1 MDEIHKRKPKD
12 YSLVATFVFFLQSTT
27 NLTALGFEDVP
38 TYTPIP
44 PPAKPPRVKKAPKAK
59 KFEVDGDA
67 DDEDKPEDDGA
78 SIIEVAEEERPVVSK
93 PKPES
98 TLKSEPKR
106 SASESKQKSK
116 PKAPLP
122 DYGIPK
128 TAIEIVD
135 RLSKSK
141 TKAKSEKTD
150 SENGGSYS
158 KKETGKSLN
167 FSRSEMFS
175 TENGVTTGDSESL
188 REPVA
193 EEAPASATSLAK
205 ESESATSDEI
215 PNSSTTPA
223 EPILLEDENLT
234 EGYHVEARVEEYDNL
249 STATLRK
256 GLVLHGEKG
265 NPAHRA
271 FLVRADTQE
280 TESHIESQAD
290 PSETMLVE
298 NNPIKEQSASLPSE
312 PNPETLTRQAS
323 EGLVLMGSGLVKTVV
338 HEDLVDSPEYEPL
351 TPPVS
356 AKKPVP
362 DRDLGTIIANRPIV
376 VAQTLSPDQLSQF
389 SQPFSQATTASIQG
403 ESHQSGVP
411 SVNNQAHPF
420 NQTIKVLDDSPM
432 QASRFIRASSPAFS
446 EATEVADP
454 MEIIES
460 VRNSRRSSN
469 SSHEFQFQYPENL
482 SFHPGDESKNAYHTI
497 ASPILGSM
505 KTTENLSMLD
515 IKSTDI
521 REHARESWKHKSSTP
536 TPTSSFT
543 CPQTPNQNRGQH
555 KHSQSFDEPRPLTKS
570 QMEKPRLLSM
580 SKIQSAA
587 AEKRKADAISETKEA
602 KTEEPRKTTI
612 APAGRKTDSIE
623 EKRLAAEAV
632 IAALEEEQRQLEEE
646 WNAALVIKK
655 KNDEVSGNKSI
666 ISETRS
672 LIGLSRLRR

>member
-12 YSLVATFVFFLQSTT
+12 YSLVATFVFCLQSTT

-44 PPAKPPRVKKAPKAK
+44 PPAKPPRAKKAPRAK

-67 DDEDKPEDDGA
+67 DDEDKPEDDGS
-78 SIIEVAEEERPVVSK
+78 SIIEVAEEGLPVISK
-93 PKPES
+93 SKPES
-98 TLKSEPKR
+98 KPKSEPKP
-106 SASESKQKSK
+106 SASESKPKSK

-128 TAIEIVD
+128 TAMEIVD
-135 RLSKSK
+135 GLSKSK
-141 TKAKSEKTD
+141 TKAKSEKTN

-175 TENGVTTGDSESL
+175 TENGVTTGDSESF
-188 REPVA
+188 REQVA

-205 ESESATSDEI
+205 ESESVGSDEI
-215 PNSSTTPA
+215 PNSSITLA
-223 EPILLEDENLT
+223 ESVLLEDENIT
-234 EGYHVEARVEEYDNL
+234 EGYHVEAKVEEYDNL
-249 STATLRK
+249 STATPRK
-256 GLVLHGEKG
+256 GSVLHGEKG

-271 FLVRADTQE
+271 FLARADTQE
-280 TESHIESQAD
+280 TESRAESQAD

-298 NNPIKEQSASLPSE
+298 DPTKEQSASLPSE

-323 EGLVLMGSGLVKTVV
+323 EVLDLMDSGLVKTVV

-351 TPPVS
+351 TPPAS

-362 DRDLGTIIANRPIV
+362 QRDLETIIADRLIV
-376 VAQTLSPDQLSQF
+376 VAQTLSPDQLSQS
-389 SQPFSQATTASIQG
+389 SQPLSQATTASIQG
-403 ESHQSGVP
+403 ELHHSGVP
-411 SVNNQAHPF
+411 SVNNRAHPF

-454 MEIIES
+454 MEIMES
-460 VRNSRRSSN
+460 VRNSQRSSN
-469 SSHEFQFQYPENL
+469 SSHEFQYQYSENL
-482 SFHPGDESKNAYHTI
+482 SFHPGDESKTAYHTI
-497 ASPILGSM
+497 ASPILESM
-505 KTTENLSMLD
+505 KTTTEDVSMLD
-515 IKSTDI
+515 IKSTDV
-521 REHARESWKHKSSTP
+521 REQVRESWKHKSPTP

-543 CPQTPNQNRGQH
+543 SPQTPNQNRGQH

-570 QMEKPRLLSM
+570 QMEKPSLLSM
-580 SKIQSAA
+580 SKIQSAP
-587 AEKRKADAISETKEA
+587 AEKRKADAISGTKEVE
-602 KTEEPRKTTI
+602 TEESRKTAI
-612 APAGRKTDSIE
+612 APAGRKTESIE
-623 EKRLAAEAV
+623 EKRLAAEAA

-666 ISETRS
+666 ICDTRS